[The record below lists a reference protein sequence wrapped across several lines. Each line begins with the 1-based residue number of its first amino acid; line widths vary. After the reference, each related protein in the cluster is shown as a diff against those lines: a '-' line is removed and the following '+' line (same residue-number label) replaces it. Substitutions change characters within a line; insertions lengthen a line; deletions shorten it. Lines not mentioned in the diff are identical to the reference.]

1 MIHFFLTFSKDAAD
15 SPFGHRLAELGVQS
29 KIIAGEVRHRFRH
42 RLWMVFIGRP
52 QTAWFAICAAMRSLL
67 LETPQPRVVVVW
79 THIEALIV
87 GLVRWSFRRH
97 DTRIVLVGFILT
109 RRSGWLQNALRSLYF
124 NRVFSVVDMAIVHSR
139 VEAARYT
146 ALFRARKTRFVFIPW
161 GSHIDG
167 LDSLAQAQPGGDA
180 ADVLCAGRSGR
191 DYVTLYRA
199 LAGTPHRVKIV
210 CDLAESLNGCEPA
223 DNIQVLDK
231 CYGTA
236 YLRELMDTRCVVI
249 PLGVGDISAGQMVLL
264 QAMQMG
270 KAVVMTRTTTTVD
283 YATDGH
289 DALLVDAADAP
300 ALRAAVERVLSDP
313 PLRALLGS
321 NAQAT
326 FAERFTVPGL
336 VTSLVKEIQSM
347 DPSAGRPAA

>member
-15 SPFGHRLAELGVQS
+15 SPFGRRLVEMGVQN

-52 QTAWFAICAAMRSLL
+52 QTAWFAICAAVRSIV
-67 LETPQPRVVVVW
+67 LESPEPRVVVVW

-87 GLVRWSFRRH
+87 SLVRWLFRRPSV
-97 DTRIVLVGFILT
+97 RIVLVGFILT
-109 RRSGWLQNALRSLYF
+109 RREGGLQNALRSFYF
-124 NRVFSVVDMAIVHSR
+124 RRVFSVVDMAVVHSR
-139 VEAARYT
+139 VEAARYA
-146 ALFRARKTRFVFIPW
+146 ALYNGRKTRFVFIPW

-167 LDSLAQAQPGGDA
+167 LDALMQASSSDDT

-199 LAGTPHRVKIV
+199 LAGTPCRVKIV
-210 CDLAESLNGCEPA
+210 CDLAESMNGCEPA

-231 CYGTA
+231 CYGAA
-236 YLRELMDTRCVVI
+236 YFHELAGARCVVI
-249 PLGVGDISAGQMVLL
+249 PLGVADISAGQMVLL

-283 YATDGH
+283 YATDGY
-289 DALLVDAADAP
+289 DALLVDAADAH
-300 ALRAAVERVLSDP
+300 ALRAAVERVLADAR
-313 PLRALLGS
+313 LRAALGA
-321 NAQAT
+321 NAKES
-326 FAERFTVPGL
+326 FAEKFTVPGM
-336 VTSLVKEIQSM
+336 VTSLVNEIRVM
-347 DPSAGRPAA
+347 DPKAGVHQV